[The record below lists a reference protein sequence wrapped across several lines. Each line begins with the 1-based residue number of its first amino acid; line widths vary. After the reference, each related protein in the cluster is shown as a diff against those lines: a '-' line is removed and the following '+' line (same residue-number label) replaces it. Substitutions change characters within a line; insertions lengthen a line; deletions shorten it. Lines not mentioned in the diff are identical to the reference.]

1 MLSWALHR
9 PVEACSPSIAVGIL
23 FHVCQSFC
31 TAREMLVIPKNTDGS
46 QSDVTHSRVFI
57 LFELARPHPQHTTLS
72 RDGFG
77 GQGALNVYQGKA
89 L

>member
-31 TAREMLVIPKNTDGS
+31 TAREMLVIPKNTHRS
-46 QSDVTHSRVFI
+46 QSDATHSRVFI
-57 LFELARPHPQHTTLS
+57 LLELVPPPKPTTITQ
-72 RDGFG
+72 DGFG
-77 GQGALNVYQGKA
+77 GAGAPNVYQGKA